1 VSLVTP
7 TFVVLSSLAPALARA
22 QLSVDR
28 IEIVIDAKSAAART
42 ASFNV
47 ANKTRSAAQ
56 AVITVQD
63 WDRDSTGE
71 NRFFPAGSTP
81 GTCGKSLTV
90 EPMGTRLEPGSSQEV
105 RIAIDSAMLP
115 AHECWAVVFVESAI
129 PTVQQT
135 GRRVTYVVRTGVKVY
150 VVPAGAVPNGDVVD
164 MRVRPHVRL
173 AASDT
178 ARPRGMSD
186 SLARRAR
193 LDSAAIARA
202 AADTSRQEL
211 ALAFTNTGARHV
223 LVQGTLELRRPDN
236 SVASKIAMP
245 HLHVLPGATQH
256 VAVPLPN
263 LPRGRYVALAILDY
277 GGSDV
282 AAGQVEYEVP

>member
-1 VSLVTP
+1 
-7 TFVVLSSLAPALARA
+7 
-22 QLSVDR
+22 
-28 IEIVIDAKSAAART
+28 
-42 ASFNV
+42 
-47 ANKTRSAAQ
+47 
-56 AVITVQD
+56 
-63 WDRDSTGE
+63 
-71 NRFFPAGSTP
+71 
-81 GTCGKSLTV
+81 
-90 EPMGTRLEPGSSQEV
+90 
-105 RIAIDSAMLP
+105 
-115 AHECWAVVFVESAI
+115 
-129 PTVQQT
+129 
-135 GRRVTYVVRTGVKVY
+135 
-150 VVPAGAVPNGDVVD
+150 

-173 AASDT
+173 ASSDT
-178 ARPRGMSD
+178 TRPRGVSD
-186 SLARRAR
+186 SLARRTR